1 MVEGVDFL
9 FQAAGSRTLVHAMA
23 TRRPSN
29 KNLGTRT
36 DDLVWDC
43 NAEVSNNSNPMEGT
57 MKILALAPGTV
68 NHFFEA
74 TPSGRHGSLWTLKM
88 KTPRRIEPRCTRDF
102 ESSVRAFRVFRG
114 YEMGNENEAFTVKAR
129 LRLK

>member
-1 MVEGVDFL
+1 MTMVEGVDFL

-43 NAEVSNNSNPMEGT
+43 NAEVQIIP
-57 MKILALAPGTV
+57 
-68 NHFFEA
+68 
-74 TPSGRHGSLWTLKM
+74 TPWKEL
-88 KTPRRIEPRCTRDF
+88 
-102 ESSVRAFRVFRG
+102 
-114 YEMGNENEAFTVKAR
+114 
-129 LRLK
+129 